1 MKKTTITSTRTW
13 NRTMALLEHAL
24 SLLVVFFM
32 LVAATLWT
40 GRLFGHDI
48 GFSHSAQ
55 SDAPQ
60 SALAIKPTDAQL
72 KQMGIDAQRVVL
84 EERDSASWDVRSS
97 DDSQAALGTVISTNP
112 YAHTDQGFA
121 GPTPLYIYI
130 DEQGKVCQIVAADNA
145 DTPHFFNNAFSH
157 IIPQYV
163 GKTAEEATQAKVD
176 AVTGA
181 TFSSRAI
188 IANVQKSLA
197 AYSSAS
203 AAEDKAPAIGWGRG
217 LAVVIVLLLGAGI
230 CLLFRGNKPLR
241 MVQLVLNVLVLGF
254 WCGQFLSLSL
264 LRGWIANGIDIGATW
279 PTLLVLI
286 IAIGMPL
293 IKNKHY
299 YCTWICPY
307 GSLQELASRLPFPK
321 IHCSAAVYRWMT
333 RVRMAVFCLL
343 MLLLWTAFWGGEVLD
358 YEPFTA
364 FLFTTAMPAV
374 IVLAAAFVLA
384 SCFMPRL
391 WCRSLCPMGQLLDLA
406 EDSTSRKTPIQK
418 DKNSISLKN
427 SDPKE

>member
-1 MKKTTITSTRTW
+1 
-13 NRTMALLEHAL
+13 MALLEHAL

-48 GFSHSAQ
+48 GISKSAQ
-55 SDAPQ
+55 SGVAQ
-60 SALAIKPTDAQL
+60 SKLAVKPTDAQL
-72 KQMGIDAQRVVL
+72 KQMGINPQQVKL
-84 EERDSASWDVRSS
+84 EERDSASWNVRSS
-97 DDSQAALGTVISTNP
+97 AGSQAMLGTVISTNP
-112 YAHTDQGFA
+112 YAHADQGFA

-130 DEQGKVCQIVAADNA
+130 DGQGKVCQIVAADNA

-157 IIPQYV
+157 ITLQYV
-163 GKTAEEATQAKVD
+163 GKTAEEATQVKVD

-197 AYSSAS
+197 SYSSAS
-203 AAEDKAPAIGWGRG
+203 ASADKAPAIGWGKG
-217 LAVVIVLLLGAGI
+217 IAVVIVLLLGAGI
-230 CLLFRGNKPLR
+230 SLLFRGNRPLR
-241 MVQLVLNVLVLGF
+241 VVQLVLNVLVLGF

-264 LRGWIANGIDIGATW
+264 LRGWIANGIDVGATW

-286 IAIGMPL
+286 VAIAMPL

-307 GSLQELASRLPFPK
+307 GSLQELTSRLPFPK
-321 IHCSAAVYRWMT
+321 IHCSAAVYRWMS
-333 RVRMAVFCLL
+333 RVRMTVFCLL
-343 MLLLWTAFWGGEVLD
+343 MLLLWAAFWGGEVLD

-374 IVLAAAFVLA
+374 IILAAAFVLA
-384 SCFMPRL
+384 SCFVPRL
-391 WCRSLCPMGQLLDLA
+391 WCRSLCPMGQLLDFA
-406 EDSTSRKTPIQK
+406 EDSTSRKAPILKNKCKTLIQK
-418 DKNSISLKN
+418 NK
-427 SDPKE
+427 

>member
-1 MKKTTITSTRTW
+1 MKTNSITSTRKW

-32 LVAATLWT
+32 LIAATLWT

-48 GFSHSAQ
+48 GFAKNTQ
-55 SDAPQ
+55 SNVAQ
-60 SALAIKPTDAQL
+60 SALAVKPTDAQL
-72 KQMGIDAQRVVL
+72 KQMGIDAQSVLL
-84 EERDSASWDVRSS
+84 EERDSASWRVCSADGK
-97 DDSQAALGTVISTNP
+97 QTILGTVISTDP
-112 YAHTDQGFA
+112 YAHADQGFA

-130 DEQGKVCQIVAADNA
+130 DGQGKVSQIVAADNA
-145 DTPHFFNNAFSH
+145 DSPHSFNKAFSH
-157 IIPQYV
+157 LAPQFV
-163 GKTAEEATQAKVD
+163 GKSAEEATQAKVD

-197 AYSSAS
+197 AYSSVSAS
-203 AAEDKAPAIGWGRG
+203 EDKAPAIGWGRG
-217 LAVVIVLLLGAGI
+217 LAVIIVLLLGAGI
-230 CLLFRGNKPLR
+230 SLLFRGNKPLR

-279 PTLLVLI
+279 PTVLVLI
-286 IAIGMPL
+286 VAIAMPL

-321 IHCSAAVYRWMT
+321 VHCSPAFYRWMS

-343 MLLLWTAFWGGEVLD
+343 MLLLWTTFWGGKVLN

-384 SCFMPRL
+384 SCFVPRL
-391 WCRSLCPMGQLLDLA
+391 WCRGLCPMGQLLDLA
-406 EDSTSRKTPIQK
+406 EDSTSRKTPNTK
-418 DKNSISLKN
+418 KPRNK
-427 SDPKE
+427 

>member
-1 MKKTTITSTRTW
+1 MKTSFITSTRKW

-48 GFSHSAQ
+48 GISKSAQ
-55 SDAPQ
+55 SGVAQ
-60 SALAIKPTDAQL
+60 SKLAVKPTDAQL
-72 KQMGIDAQRVVL
+72 KQMGINPQQVKL
-84 EERDSASWDVRSS
+84 KERDSASWNVRSS
-97 DDSQAALGTVISTNP
+97 EGSQAMLGTVISTDP
-112 YAHTDQGFA
+112 YAHADQGFA

-130 DEQGKVCQIVAADNA
+130 DGQGKVCQIVAADNA

-157 IIPQYV
+157 ITPQYV
-163 GKTAEEATQAKVD
+163 GKTAEEATQVKVD

-197 AYSSAS
+197 SYSSAS
-203 AAEDKAPAIGWGRG
+203 ASADKAPAIGWGKG
-217 LAVVIVLLLGAGI
+217 IAVVIVLLLGAGI
-230 CLLFRGNKPLR
+230 SLLFRGNRPLR
-241 MVQLVLNVLVLGF
+241 VVQLVLNVLVLGF

-264 LRGWIANGIDIGATW
+264 LRGWIANGIDVGATW

-286 IAIGMPL
+286 VAIAMPL

-307 GSLQELASRLPFPK
+307 GSLQELTSRLPFPK
-321 IHCSAAVYRWMT
+321 IHCSAAVYRWMS
-333 RVRMAVFCLL
+333 RVRMTVFCLL
-343 MLLLWTAFWGGEVLD
+343 MLLLWAAFWGGEVLD

-374 IVLAAAFVLA
+374 IILAAAFVLA
-384 SCFMPRL
+384 SCFVPRL
-391 WCRSLCPMGQLLDLA
+391 WCRSLCPMGQLLDFA
-406 EDSTSRKTPIQK
+406 EDSTSRKAPILKNKCKTLIQK
-418 DKNSISLKN
+418 NK
-427 SDPKE
+427 

>member
-1 MKKTTITSTRTW
+1 
-13 NRTMALLEHAL
+13 MALLEHAL

-48 GFSHSAQ
+48 GISKSAQ
-55 SDAPQ
+55 SGVAQ
-60 SALAIKPTDAQL
+60 SKLAVKPTDAQL
-72 KQMGIDAQRVVL
+72 KQMGINPQQIKL
-84 EERDSASWDVRSS
+84 EERDSASWNVRSS
-97 DDSQAALGTVISTNP
+97 EGSQAMLGTVISTDP
-112 YAHTDQGFA
+112 YAHADQGFA

-130 DEQGKVCQIVAADNA
+130 DGQGKVCQIVAADNA
-145 DTPHFFNNAFSH
+145 DTPHLFNNAFSH
-157 IIPQYV
+157 ITPQYV
-163 GKTAEEATQAKVD
+163 GKTAEEATQVKVD

-197 AYSSAS
+197 SYSSAS
-203 AAEDKAPAIGWGRG
+203 ASADKAPAIGWGKG
-217 LAVVIVLLLGAGI
+217 IAVVIVLLLGAGI
-230 CLLFRGNKPLR
+230 SLLFRGNRPLR
-241 MVQLVLNVLVLGF
+241 VVQLVLNVLVLGF

-264 LRGWIANGIDIGATW
+264 LRGWIANGIDVGATW

-286 IAIGMPL
+286 VAIAMPL

-307 GSLQELASRLPFPK
+307 GSLQELTSRLPFPK
-321 IHCSAAVYRWMT
+321 IHCSAAVYRWMS
-333 RVRMAVFCLL
+333 RVRMTVFCLL
-343 MLLLWTAFWGGEVLD
+343 MLLLWAAFWGGEVLD

-374 IVLAAAFVLA
+374 IILAAAFVLA
-384 SCFMPRL
+384 SCFVPRL
-391 WCRSLCPMGQLLDLA
+391 WCRSLCPMGQLLDFA
-406 EDSTSRKTPIQK
+406 EDSTSRKAPILKNKCKTLIQK
-418 DKNSISLKN
+418 NK
-427 SDPKE
+427 

>member
-1 MKKTTITSTRTW
+1 
-13 NRTMALLEHAL
+13 MALLEHAL

-48 GFSHSAQ
+48 GISKSAQ
-55 SDAPQ
+55 SGVAQ
-60 SALAIKPTDAQL
+60 SKLAVKPTDAQL
-72 KQMGIDAQRVVL
+72 KQMGINPQQIKL
-84 EERDSASWDVRSS
+84 EERDSASWNVRSS
-97 DDSQAALGTVISTNP
+97 EGSQAMLGTVISTDP
-112 YAHTDQGFA
+112 YAHADQGFA

-130 DEQGKVCQIVAADNA
+130 DGQGKVCQIVAADNA
-145 DTPHFFNNAFSH
+145 DTPHLFNNAFSH
-157 IIPQYV
+157 ITPQYV
-163 GKTAEEATQAKVD
+163 GKTAEEATQVKVD

-197 AYSSAS
+197 SYSSAS
-203 AAEDKAPAIGWGRG
+203 ASADKAPTIGWGKG
-217 LAVVIVLLLGAGI
+217 IAVVIVLLLGAGI
-230 CLLFRGNKPLR
+230 SLLFRGNRPLR
-241 MVQLVLNVLVLGF
+241 VVQLVLNVLVLGF

-264 LRGWIANGIDIGATW
+264 LRGWIANGIDVGATW

-286 IAIGMPL
+286 VAIAMPL

-307 GSLQELASRLPFPK
+307 GSLQELTSRLPFPK
-321 IHCSAAVYRWMT
+321 IHCSAAVYRWMS
-333 RVRMAVFCLL
+333 RVRMTVFCLL
-343 MLLLWTAFWGGEVLD
+343 MLLLWAAFWGGEVLD

-374 IVLAAAFVLA
+374 IILAAAFVLA
-384 SCFMPRL
+384 SCFVPRL
-391 WCRSLCPMGQLLDLA
+391 WCRSLCPMGQLLDFA
-406 EDSTSRKTPIQK
+406 EDSTSRKTPI
-418 DKNSISLKN
+418 LKN
-427 SDPKE
+427 KCKTLIQKNK